1 MTATRSLALASL
13 LASCGA
19 LQLAARP
26 HVVARARPV
35 RALAAETP
43 EETAEEPEQ
52 TEEQKARMAAIAEAE
67 AADPLMQAAGG
78 NSDFVRWYRFEQA
91 KEEYLKENPTDLLAN
106 AYEKLKGPVS
116 SLVIITL
123 GFYAIPL
130 VRGIADGVREGDIF
144 GTLSASLSDPT
155 ASLKF

>member
-13 LASCGA
+13 LVSCGA

-26 HVVARARPV
+26 HVAARARPV
-35 RALAAETP
+35 RALAAETK
-43 EETAEEPEQ
+43 EETAAPEP
-52 TEEQKARMAAIAEAE
+52 TEEEKARSAAIAEAE
-67 AADPLMQAAGG
+67 AADPLMVAAGG
-78 NSDFVRWYRFEQA
+78 DSDFVRWYRFEQA

-116 SLVIITL
+116 SLVIIGL

-130 VRGIADGVREGDIF
+130 IRGIADGVREGDIF
-144 GTLSASLSDPT
+144 GTLSSSLSNPT
-155 ASLKF
+155 ESLKF